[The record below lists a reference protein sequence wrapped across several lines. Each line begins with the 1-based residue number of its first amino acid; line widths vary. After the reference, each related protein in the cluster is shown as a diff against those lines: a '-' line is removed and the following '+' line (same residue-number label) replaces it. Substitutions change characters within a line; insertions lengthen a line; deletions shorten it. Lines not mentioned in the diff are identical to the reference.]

1 MVWIVFTSML
11 TFIVVGF
18 EAAATEIADTKTP
31 RETGDD
37 VIVLLIVQEDE
48 LFVLRL
54 TKCVHAVNAGFINDK

>member
-18 EAAATEIADTKTP
+18 EAAATEIVGTKNP

-48 LFVLRL
+48 VFVLGR
-54 TKCVHAVNAGFINDK
+54 TKCVHAVTAGFINDK